1 MINKKNMSSIEIL
14 NDFKRQLITFLDELI
29 DQFPSEGDL
38 IVARV
43 FLKDQIPITE
53 VMSYF
58 IRDILPLKEYITSKN
73 EAFFVS
79 NNVLFGVLD
88 KNKVNHFKRLWKSD
102 RLDSD
107 DKNVIWA
114 WFNIFVT
121 LAERYQRAMSS

>member
-1 MINKKNMSSIEIL
+1 MSSIEIL

-29 DQFPSEGDL
+29 DQFPSEGDI

-58 IRDILPLKEYITSKN
+58 IRDILPLKEYIISKN